1 LRAVIFANGDLPN
14 PGDIPALLQPGDLI
28 LAADGGG
35 KHCLALDINPAAVIG
50 DFDSLSPQDL
60 DELASRGAEI
70 IRRPARKDETD
81 LELAL
86 LYALER
92 RAGEALVLA
101 ALGARWDQSL
111 ANLLLPAHP
120 DLEDLDITFAHG
132 PQRIFTIS
140 SKQTISGHPGDTL
153 SLIPVGG
160 HARGVTTSG
169 LEYPLN
175 DEILYLGAT
184 RGVSNVF
191 STAQAAVTVEEGL
204 LICVHIP
211 TSNGESS

>member
-1 LRAVIFANGDLPN
+1 LRTVIFANGELPD
-14 PGDIPALLQPGDLI
+14 PQDIPSMLRPDDLI

-35 KHCLALDINPAAVIG
+35 EHCLALDITPAAVIG
-50 DFDSLSPQDL
+50 DFDSLTKADL
-60 DELASRGAEI
+60 AKLEYLGAEI

-86 LYALER
+86 LLALER
-92 RAGEALVLA
+92 GASEALVLA

-120 DLEDLDITFAHG
+120 ELHGLDLTFVHG
-132 PQRIFTIS
+132 SQRIYPINS
-140 SKQTISGHPGDTL
+140 QRTISGQPGDTL
-153 SLIPVGG
+153 SLIPIGG

-175 DEILYLGAT
+175 NETLYLGAT
-184 RGVSNVF
+184 RGISNTI
-191 STAQAAVTVEEGL
+191 TATEASITVEDGQL
-204 LICVHIP
+204 LCVHIS
-211 TSNGESS
+211 TS